1 MAATDTGETRVRLL
15 DTAERLFGEKGL
27 DGVSLR
33 DITSAAGANVASVNY
48 HFGSRDGLIR
58 EVFGRRML
66 PLNEERLRL
75 LDLAAAAAGD
85 VPPTL
90 ESILDAFI
98 GPTFRFFKD
107 HPDFMRMTARLHMET
122 SADSLEMLMHS
133 GKFMELVDRIR
144 GLLIRSMPDTEKN
157 ELWWSMHFL
166 LGAMIHTW
174 TGCEKMEKVSRGEC
188 SYDGDEEMIRRL
200 VRFAAAGMR
209 AAPLVDEEVAG

>member
-1 MAATDTGETRVRLL
+1 MAASEVTETRVRLL
-15 DTAERLFGEKGL
+15 DAAERLFGENGM

-33 DITSAAGANVASVNY
+33 DITSVAGANVAAVNY

-75 LDLAAAAAGD
+75 MDLAESAAGNA
-85 VPPTL
+85 PPTL

-107 HPDFMRMTARLHMET
+107 HPDFMRMMARLHMESSDQAFET
-122 SADSLEMLMHS
+122 LMHT
-133 GKFMELVDRIR
+133 GRFLELVDRIR
-144 GLLIRSMPDTEKN
+144 GLLIRAMPHSEKN

-209 AAPLVDEEVAG
+209 AAPRGEEEVAG